1 MELRE
6 LEYVVSIADAGSL
19 SRAADKLYMAQSSLS
34 QFLSR
39 LETELGTKLFVRT
52 SGGVRPT
59 LSGEIYIRNARQIL
73 RQYRMMK
80 TELRDM
86 ERPSEGRIEFGI
98 SSFRG
103 EYLLPKV
110 LERFRETAPGVEVV
124 LHEMNSIYLHK
135 QILSGELDMA
145 LVAYPEGA
153 GPGRERHARKIKR
166 DEVMLV
172 ANKEHPVMQYVKIG
186 QGGPP
191 RPWVELSET
200 LHFEFLLSD
209 HTTMLGDSAQR
220 LFRALGQ
227 APRAL
232 NTNLTASFAAALA
245 RQGLGLAF
253 TYRSCAI
260 AQPDVEYLSVGKN
273 RFYVDLMLL
282 YPTGGYRSRAIRGL
296 EETLRQCLEEGE
308 NL

>member
-6 LEYVVSIADAGSL
+6 LEYVVAIADAGSL
-19 SRAADKLYMAQSSLS
+19 SKAAEKLYMAQSSLS
-34 QFLSR
+34 QYLNR
-39 LETELGTKLFVRT
+39 LETELGAKLFVRT

-59 LSGEIYIRNARQIL
+59 LSGEIYLRNARQML

-80 TELRDM
+80 TELHDM

-110 LERFRETAPGVEVV
+110 LHRFRQTAPAVEVV
-124 LHEMNSIYLHK
+124 IHEMDSIHLHK
-135 QILSGELDMA
+135 KVAAGELDMA
-145 LVAYPEGA
+145 LAAYQSDADIHQGN
-153 GPGRERHARKIKR
+153 RFKHIKR
-166 DEVMLV
+166 DEVVLV

-191 RPWVELSET
+191 RPWVDLSQI
-200 LHFEFLLSD
+200 LHFEFLLSN
-209 HTTMLGDSAQR
+209 HATMLGNSAQR
-220 LFRALGQ
+220 MFAALGKY
-227 APRAL
+227 PKAL

-253 TYRSCAI
+253 TYRSCI
-260 AQPDVEYLSVGKN
+260 VPQRDVEYLSIGPK
-273 RFYVDLMLL
+273 RYYVNLVLL
-282 YPTGGYRSRAIRGL
+282 YPPEGYRSRAIRAL
-296 EETLRQCLEEGE
+296 EETIRQCLVEGAE
-308 NL
+308 L